1 MALTKVTRGLLTTG
15 IVDNSN
21 ATAITIDSSENVIIA
36 NTGGTLQT
44 STAGT
49 SNFRAGVNAG
59 NSITVGGDY
68 NTVVGDEAGTAIT
81 TGAAN
86 TFIGYGSGDA
96 NLAGSYNTGLGY
108 GSLTANS
115 TGNSNTGVG
124 VDAGAA
130 ITTGNSNVFIGFTA
144 GNAITTGSNNTIIGD
159 ISGTTALADTIILAA
174 GTTERMRI
182 DSSGNVGIGTSSPAN
197 KLTVTADDTFAQDSS
212 GQIVIRGSS
221 NNSKKLSIGFDT
233 TSNYG
238 YIQAIEAGVASRS
251 LALNPFGGNVG
262 IGGTPAR
269 KTHIFDSANGY
280 SLGLQ
285 QTSAYNSGNQSGIVF
300 AAPYNAGGEV
310 TDVASIRGGKENTTD
325 GHYGG
330 IVTIWTRANGGS
342 DTERMR
348 IDSSGTTTVKQ
359 LALGVGGGLN
369 GLGPLS
375 ISTTATAITGVN
387 DYGSLVIVAG
397 NSAGNIFSD
406 LVFYATT
413 VGATVIQGG
422 AVSGGPAA
430 RTYSVVGSILK
441 LAMASGTY
449 SVSATTLQGTL

>member
-1 MALTKVTRGLLTTG
+1 
-15 IVDNSN
+15 
-21 ATAITIDSSENVIIA
+21 
-36 NTGGTLQT
+36 
-44 STAGT
+44 
-49 SNFRAGVNAG
+49 
-59 NSITVGGDY
+59 
-68 NTVVGDEAGTAIT
+68 
-81 TGAAN
+81 
-86 TFIGYGSGDA
+86 
-96 NLAGSYNTGLGY
+96 
-108 GSLTANS
+108 
-115 TGNSNTGVG
+115 
-124 VDAGAA
+124 
-130 ITTGNSNVFIGFTA
+130 
-144 GNAITTGSNNTIIGD
+144 
-159 ISGTTALADTIILAA
+159 
-174 GTTERMRI
+174 
-182 DSSGNVGIGTSSPAN
+182 VGIGTSSPAN

>member
-1 MALTKVTRGLLTTG
+1 VGIGRSPNSVVRLSVSGVDTGSSNYAFEAANSSSATKF
-15 IVDNSN
+15 IVRNDGMSAFYKSDNSE
-21 ATAITIDSSENVIIA
+21 S
-36 NTGGTLQT
+36 
-44 STAGT
+44 
-49 SNFRAGVNAG
+49 
-59 NSITVGGDY
+59 
-68 NTVVGDEAGTAIT
+68 
-81 TGAAN
+81 
-86 TFIGYGSGDA
+86 
-96 NLAGSYNTGLGY
+96 
-108 GSLTANS
+108 
-115 TGNSNTGVG
+115 
-124 VDAGAA
+124 
-130 ITTGNSNVFIGFTA
+130 
-144 GNAITTGSNNTIIGD
+144 
-159 ISGTTALADTIILAA
+159 
-174 GTTERMRI
+174 MRI
-182 DSSGNVGIGTSSPAN
+182 DSSGN
-197 KLTVTADDTFAQDSS
+197 L
-212 GQIVIRGSS
+212 
-221 NNSKKLSIGFDT
+221 
-233 TSNYG
+233 
-238 YIQAIEAGVASRS
+238 
-251 LALNPFGGNVG
+251 G

-310 TDVASIRGGKENTTD
+310 TDLASIRGGKENTTD

-348 IDSSGTTTVKQ
+348 ITNTGTTTVKQ

-397 NSAGNIFSD
+397 NSAGDIFSD